1 MAKMIV
7 KSIAFNPES
16 KRHMEL
22 LKWVEDEQKN
32 FSSYVRELLAI
43 QYEKKNNKTDDD
55 DISFFGG
62 LT

>member
-43 QYEKKNNKTDDD
+43 QYEKKNNKSDDD